1 MSTEEEFKAP
11 QNWGE
16 NVKKPEDIQPYRTL
30 LRRLGAGPIDLACI
44 LLPTAGVLYCLHLFN
59 VPARSLISLLLAQ
72 LFGVVWSVLF
82 VGFTGT
88 TPGKMLFG
96 LRVAVMGNED
106 QKVSFARAIKRE
118 LLNLVTILMYAVM
131 LSLSAWEGPVAG
143 SSDAGL
149 RYLVWE
155 AAVVIEV
162 IIRWSEI
169 LTALFNKR
177 RRAIHDF
184 IAGTVIVKSAIQRR
198 GVTAYLL
205 VLAICVYVG
214 YVILDRQI

>member
-1 MSTEEEFKAP
+1 
-11 QNWGE
+11 
-16 NVKKPEDIQPYRTL
+16 
-30 LRRLGAGPIDLACI
+30 
-44 LLPTAGVLYCLHLFN
+44 VLYCLHLFN

-96 LRVAVMGNED
+96 LRVAVMGNEE
-106 QKVSFARAIKRE
+106 QKVSFARAVKRE

-131 LSLSAWEGPVAG
+131 LSLSAWEGPAVG
-143 SSDAGL
+143 SADAGL